1 MEFNLNAEQK
11 IRSITEART
20 NMFNEVFGLLVR
32 IGIDPDEFD
41 STTWVAPESATGDEL
56 RVTVLL
62 TNIARADAKIAS
74 LSLQID
80 LTC

>member
-11 IRSITEART
+11 IRAITEART
-20 NMFNEVFGLLVR
+20 NMFNEMFGLLVR

-41 STTWVAPESATGDEL
+41 STTWVLPESATGDEI

-62 TNIARADAKIAS
+62 TNIARADAKIAA
-74 LSLQID
+74 LS
-80 LTC
+80 